1 MKMLNK
7 IAVLAVVA
15 GIISTSCTK
24 DSIKSS
30 SSLGVKIMATNTTF
44 SLLKAGLLVT
54 PAFAWDTCY
63 MNVSKI
69 DLEAEKK
76 DNESSKNLANIEYEW
91 KGPRKIDLFNI
102 NSLVGN
108 ITLTP
113 GLYDEISI
121 KIEALKSDAGTSPVF
136 YLSGSYTNASGIK
149 IPVVVNVN
157 DDIEFNVESKEGTSL
172 NAVNDYASLIHLNLA
187 LLMNGIL
194 TADLD
199 NATLT
204 NGKIVISGTSN
215 TSLYTRIT
223 GNFDSCED
231 SEFEQD

>member
-1 MKMLNK
+1 MKKLNK
-7 IAVLAVVA
+7 IVVLAVVA
-15 GIISTSCTK
+15 GMISASCTK

-30 SSLGVKIMATNTTF
+30 SSLGVKIMATNKTF
-44 SLLKAGLLVT
+44 SLLKAGSLVT
-54 PAFAWDTCY
+54 PVFAWDTCS
-63 MNVSKI
+63 MNISKI

-76 DNESSKNLANIEYEW
+76 ENESSRDSANIEIEW
-91 KGPRKIDLFNI
+91 KGPKKVDLFSI
-102 NSLVGN
+102 NSLVGDIN
-108 ITLTP
+108 LNP

-121 KIEALKSDAGTSPVF
+121 KIEALKSDAGSSPVF
-136 YLSGSYTNASGIK
+136 YLSGSYTNATGIK
-149 IPVVVNVN
+149 TPIVVTVN
-157 DDIEFNVESKEGTSL
+157 DDIRLEVESKEGTEL
-172 NAVNDYASLIHLNLA
+172 NAVNDYTSLINLNLA

-204 NGKIVISGTSN
+204 NGKIIISDTSN

-231 SEFEQD
+231 SEFNQE